1 VKLSAQFLQPIV
13 IIMHCFR
20 LRDVALFI
28 GAVAWAGSARAD
40 SPSASPGASSSELEA
55 MLQESVVSTPTTAS
69 AAASTAP
76 AVTSTISSED
86 LLRYGIRSLAEA
98 INFLSVGMVS
108 QESLIGGREQVG
120 ARGVMLLNNSQV
132 LVLLNGHV
140 INDQHEAAAAFLGLG
155 NVPLEM
161 VDHIEIMLG
170 PGSVLYGGNAMLG
183 VINVVTKRA
192 SQYTGARAVTEW
204 SFVPPQGRRVEDG
217 GLASRHAVG
226 GGARFDLW
234 GVPGELTLQA
244 QYTQNRRPTF
254 EYGPPERVRR
264 LESSLVSPNA
274 TARLVLGNL
283 DATFYVRESTRE
295 ESPRSDVPTRTDGR
309 LGAVRYDTKERQAN
323 LDVVYR
329 QRLAT
334 RLAFKGRL
342 FGDVTR
348 SDKTLLSYDGIYSCP
363 QPLVSGCTTDT
374 IVLTPSAG
382 IELQATYDWTSDGST
397 QTMIGVMGVSRH
409 LVAAINSAGVEPG
422 ATVANDLYLDKIEY
436 GAAAYLQ
443 QIVKAGDALTFNGG
457 IRADHA
463 SRFGDKLSPR
473 LAAVYTPW
481 KSASVKAIYSE
492 AFRGPNIVESFFYH
506 PSLLIKAG
514 HLEPETVRSAE
525 VAFEQRVGTHRFS
538 YGMFRTWWSD
548 LVQTRYYEDYPG
560 SPPADA
566 QVVRDAILRGEL
578 NFFQHS
584 VLRYE
589 NIASTD
595 NYGAT
600 AGFDGRTAFGRWQ
613 YGANVTM
620 AQALSGTGPIAGAPR
635 LIGNAHIS
643 HDWQNGLPVIA
654 LASSVSSR
662 RGGRY
667 GDAYPTELRVRL
679 TLSGPIAGGLSY
691 RVMGDYAVHDKSTA
705 GSPTAPEMESRFYE
719 LLPSDRLTVMAGL
732 QLRLFE

>member
-1 VKLSAQFLQPIV
+1 
-13 IIMHCFR
+13 M
-20 LRDVALFI
+20 
-28 GAVAWAGSARAD
+28 
-40 SPSASPGASSSELEA
+40 SSSELEA

-76 AVTSTISSED
+76 AVTSTISSDD
-86 LLRYGIRSLAEA
+86 LRRYGIRSVAEA

-108 QESLIGGREQVG
+108 QESLIGGRQQVG

-140 INDQHEAAAAFLGLG
+140 INDQHEAAAAFLEFGSTPIELI
-155 NVPLEM
+155 
-161 VDHIEIMLG
+161 DHIEIMLG

-183 VINVVTKRA
+183 IINVVSKRA
-192 SQYTGARAVTEW
+192 SQYTGVRALTEW
-204 SFVPPQGRRVEDG
+204 SFVPRRGERVLDS

-226 GGARFDLW
+226 GGTRFELW

-244 QYTQNRRPTF
+244 QYTQNRRPTV

-264 LESSLVSPNA
+264 LESSFVAPNA
-274 TARLVLGNL
+274 TARLVFGNF
-283 DATFYVRESTRE
+283 DATFYVSEATRD
-295 ESPRSDVPTRTDGR
+295 ESPRSDVPTRLMGPLGSPR
-309 LGAVRYDTKERQAN
+309 LDSKERHAN
-323 LDVVYR
+323 LDVIYR
-329 QRLAT
+329 QRLAPSVA
-334 RLAFKGRL
+334 LKARL

-348 SDKTLLSYDGIYSCP
+348 SDKTLLTYDGVYSCP
-363 QPLVSGCTTDT
+363 QALLAGCSTDT
-374 IVLTPSAG
+374 IVLTPSG
-382 IELQATYDWTSDGST
+382 GVELQATYDWTKDGST

-409 LVAAINSAGVEPG
+409 LIAAINSVGVQPG
-422 ATVANDLYLDKIEY
+422 DTLANDLYLDKIEY

-443 QIVKAGDALTFNGG
+443 QIVKASEALAFNGG
-457 IRADHA
+457 IRVDHE

-473 LAAVYTPW
+473 VAVVYAPW
-481 KSASVKAIYSE
+481 KSASLKAIYSE
-492 AFRGPNIVESFFYH
+492 AFRGPNIVESFFYS

-538 YGMFRTWWSD
+538 YGVFRTWWSE

-566 QVVRDAILRGEL
+566 QVVRDAIARGEL

-600 AGFDGRTAFGRWQ
+600 AGIDGRTAFGRWQ

-620 AQALSGTGPIAGAPR
+620 AQALSGSGPIAGAPR
-635 LIGNAHIS
+635 LIGNAHVS
-643 HDWQNGLPVIA
+643 HDWQNGLPTIA
-654 LASSVSSR
+654 LGSTLSTR

-667 GDAYPTELRVRL
+667 GADPYPAEMHLRL
-679 TLSGPIAGGLSY
+679 TLSGPIVGGLSY
-691 RVMGDYAVHDKSTA
+691 RVMGDYAFNAQSTA
-705 GSPTAPEMESRFYE
+705 GSPTAPEKDSRFYE
-719 LLPSDRLTVMAGL
+719 LLPSDRLTVMGSL

>member
-1 VKLSAQFLQPIV
+1 MNRSPI
-13 IIMHCFR
+13 
-20 LRDVALFI
+20 RDVALLL
-28 GAVAWAGSARAD
+28 GAVAWAGSVKAD
-40 SPSASPGASSSELEA
+40 APASLPAASSSELEA
-55 MLQESVVSTPTTAS
+55 MLQESVVSTPTSAS
-69 AAASTAP
+69 SAASTAP

-86 LLRYGIRSLAEA
+86 LRRYGIRSLAEA

-132 LVLLNGHV
+132 LVLLNGHI
-140 INDQHEAAAAFLGLG
+140 INDQHEAAGAFLALG
-155 NVPLEM
+155 SIPVEL

-192 SQYTGARAVTEW
+192 TNYTGARALTEW
-204 SFVPPQGRRVEDG
+204 SFIPATGSRVLEG
-217 GLASRHAVG
+217 GLAGRHAVG
-226 GGARFDLW
+226 GGTRFEWW
-234 GVPGELTLQA
+234 GIPGEVTVQA
-244 QYTQNRRPTF
+244 QYTHNLRPTF

-264 LESSLVSPNA
+264 LESSLVAPNA
-274 TARLVLGNL
+274 TARLLLGNL
-283 DATFYVRESTRE
+283 DATFYVSESTRA
-295 ESPRSDVPTRTDGR
+295 ESPRSDLPTRIDGR
-309 LGAVRYDTKERQAN
+309 LGGVRLDTRERQAN
-323 LDVVYR
+323 LDVTYR

-334 RLAFKGRL
+334 RLALKGRL

-363 QPLVSGCTTDT
+363 QPLISGCTTDS
-374 IVLTPSAG
+374 IILTPSAG
-382 IELQATYDWTSDGST
+382 AELQATYDWTSDGST

-409 LVAAINSAGVEPG
+409 LVAAINSVGVEPG
-422 ATVANDLYLDKIEY
+422 DAVANDLYFDKVEY

-443 QIVKAGDALTFNGG
+443 QIVKAGEALTFNGG

-481 KSASVKAIYSE
+481 KSASLKAIYSE

-506 PSLLIKAG
+506 PTLLIKAG

-525 VAFEQRVGTHRFS
+525 IAFEQRVGTHRFS
-538 YGMFRTWWSD
+538 YGVFRTWWSD

-566 QVVRDAILRGEL
+566 QVVRDAIARGEL

-600 AGFDGRTAFGRWQ
+600 AGVDGRTAFGRWQ

-620 AQALSGTGPIAGAPR
+620 SQALSGSGPIAGAPR

-643 HDWQNGLPVIA
+643 HDLQNGWPTVA
-654 LASSVSSR
+654 LASALSGR

-667 GDAYPTELRVRL
+667 GEDLYPTTFHLRL
-679 TLSGPIAGGLSY
+679 TLTGPIAGGLSY
-691 RVMGDYAVHDKSTA
+691 RLTGDYAFHSKSTA
-705 GSPTAPEMESRFYE
+705 GSPTAPELQSRFYE

-732 QLRLFE
+732 QFRLFE

>member
-1 VKLSAQFLQPIV
+1 MNRSRV
-13 IIMHCFR
+13 
-20 LRDVALFI
+20 RDVAIFI
-28 GAVAWAGSARAD
+28 GAVAWAGSGKAD
-40 SPSASPGASSSELEA
+40 PSSTSPAASSSELEA

-76 AVTSTISSED
+76 AVTSNISSED
-86 LLRYGIRSLAEA
+86 LRRYGIRSLAEA

-140 INDQHEAAAAFLGLG
+140 INDQHEAAAAFLALG
-155 NVPLEM
+155 STPIEL
-161 VDHIEIMLG
+161 VDHIEVMLG

-192 SQYTGARAVTEW
+192 TQYTGARALTEW
-204 SFVPPQGRRVEDG
+204 SVAPAMGSRVLEG
-217 GLASRHAVG
+217 GLAGRHAVG
-226 GGARFDLW
+226 GGARFEWW
-234 GVPGELTLQA
+234 GIPGEVTVQA
-244 QYTQNRRPTF
+244 QYTHNLRPTL

-264 LESSLVSPNA
+264 LESSLVAPNA

-283 DATFYVRESTRE
+283 DATFYVSESTRA
-295 ESPRSDVPTRTDGR
+295 ESPRSDVPTRIDGR
-309 LGAVRYDTKERQAN
+309 LGPVHYDTRERQAH
-323 LDVVYR
+323 LDVTYR

-334 RLAFKGRL
+334 PLALKGRL

-363 QPLVSGCTTDT
+363 QQLISGCRTDS
-374 IVLTPSAG
+374 IILTPSAG
-382 IELQATYDWTSDGST
+382 AELQATYDWTNDGST

-409 LVAAINSAGVEPG
+409 LVAAINSVGIEPG
-422 ATVANDLYLDKIEY
+422 ATLANDLYLDKIEY

-443 QIVKAGDALTFNGG
+443 QIVKASESITFNGG

-481 KSASVKAIYSE
+481 KSASLKAIYSE

-506 PSLLIKAG
+506 PTLLIKAG

-538 YGMFRTWWSD
+538 YGVFRTWWSD

-566 QVVRDAILRGEL
+566 QVVRDAIARGEL

-600 AGFDGRTAFGRWQ
+600 AGVDGRTAFGRWQ

-620 AQALSGTGPIAGAPR
+620 SQALSGSGPLAGAPR

-643 HDWQNGLPVIA
+643 HDLPNGWPTIA
-654 LASSVSSR
+654 LASALSGR

-667 GDAYPTELRVRL
+667 GEDLYPTAFHLRL

-691 RVMGDYAVHDKSTA
+691 RLMGDYAFHSKSTA
-705 GSPTAPEMESRFYE
+705 GSPTAPELQSRFYE